1 MSKLPAFQFY
11 PADWRADIGIQSLS
25 YHDRGVWFEIL
36 CLMHQSE
43 ERGRLVLNGRPMSDE
58 ALSRALG
65 LPVDE
70 LTATLERL
78 LDYGVATRDDDGALV
93 NRRMLRDEA
102 VRRMRAEAGRRG
114 GHKEPVNIDIIE
126 EEADD
131 EQFDESVAC
140 NGEANHQAK
149 RKQTIK
155 QNASKTQANT
165 QANFKQTIKQNRPPS
180 SSSSSSSLNSLSYS
194 EREARSHGREPPHR
208 GTRIPEHF
216 TVDDSMREW
225 AAARCPMVDIETETE
240 KFVNYWSA
248 KAGRDARK
256 TDWRRTWQNWMLRAE
271 EFRQAPTKSNYG
283 TDKRT
288 SSDRLADYAET
299 LARYP
304 DECESPEARGDAGGH
319 QQTLAD

>member
-25 YHDRGVWFEIL
+25 FHDRGVWFEIL

-114 GHKEPVNIDIIE
+114 GQKETVNIDNIE

-131 EQFDESVAC
+131 EQSDESVAC
-140 NGEANHQAK
+140 NGE
-149 RKQTIK
+149 
-155 QNASKTQANT
+155 ANT
-165 QANFKQTIKQNRPPS
+165 QANFKQTIKQNASKLQPNHQAKPTPFIFIFIFIFKFKL
-180 SSSSSSSLNSLSYS
+180 SLLFGERGALS
-194 EREARSHGREPPHR
+194 R
-208 GTRIPEHF
+208 TR
-216 TVDDSMREW
+216 
-225 AAARCPMVDIETETE
+225 AAASRYANTRTLH
-240 KFVNYWSA
+240 
-248 KAGRDARK
+248 
-256 TDWRRTWQNWMLRAE
+256 RR
-271 EFRQAPTKSNYG
+271 
-283 TDKRT
+283 
-288 SSDRLADYAET
+288 
-299 LARYP
+299 
-304 DECESPEARGDAGGH
+304 
-319 QQTLAD
+319 